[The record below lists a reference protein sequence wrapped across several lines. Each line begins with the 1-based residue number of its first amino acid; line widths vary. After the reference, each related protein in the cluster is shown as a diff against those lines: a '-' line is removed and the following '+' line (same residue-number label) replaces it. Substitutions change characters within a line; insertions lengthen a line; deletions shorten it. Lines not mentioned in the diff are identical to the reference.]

1 MGGPVASLLDTQL
14 TASSFASLPAP
25 PPPHC
30 RSQHRPTAAPT
41 PTLAAH
47 ASPPLPA
54 QCEPVAH
61 PRSSW
66 QADTGVWS
74 GGRMAALSGA
84 QPAQRSAGP
93 KRAAWQRALFRF
105 PIPNR
110 RLRGYCVTPYYRLHR
125 SACQRKLVVASCDAG
140 AGLFCARCS
149 GFTKD
154 TFAPSAAVWSIPH
167 RGYCIHS

>member
-30 RSQHRPTAAPT
+30 RSQHRPTAAPP

-54 QCEPVAH
+54 QREPVAH

-74 GGRMAALSGA
+74 GGRMAALPGA

-105 PIPNR
+105 PIPNQSAVLR
-110 RLRGYCVTPYYRLHR
+110 RASHTLHSISVSRSSHGRTAREHECFQIQCVQR
-125 SACQRKLVVASCDAG
+125 SVMRVKTQVTSKRRDCQM
-140 AGLFCARCS
+140 
-149 GFTKD
+149 
-154 TFAPSAAVWSIPH
+154 
-167 RGYCIHS
+167 